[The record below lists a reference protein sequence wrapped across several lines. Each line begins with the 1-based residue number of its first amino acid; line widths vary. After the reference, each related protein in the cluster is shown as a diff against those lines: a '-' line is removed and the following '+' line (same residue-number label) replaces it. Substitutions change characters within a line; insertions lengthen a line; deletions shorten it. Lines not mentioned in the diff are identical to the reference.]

1 MTPLSTTGWLEK
13 ELKIKEH
20 QNLKPTGKVNS
31 IANESLSLYKYIYEY
46 KIWIDGTKTWT
57 GKCVAKRRDL
67 LQIKP
72 ESEDILNNNEK
83 VKKEL
88 RLHEE
93 VIMSLNAKTGKNYSS
108 WSIVESWVD
117 MGYEDGAIL
126 RIKDTSQILQLGE
139 NEMLKVESD
148 GVTSRTAASE
158 EIIKGRMDCV
168 KQLVRELNHE
178 LNSDCSIPEWGKI
191 VVCLVLKIFLYKEK
205 KFQIMILFQSLLI
218 WNFST

>member
-1 MTPLSTTGWLEK
+1 
-13 ELKIKEH
+13 
-20 QNLKPTGKVNS
+20 
-31 IANESLSLYKYIYEY
+31 
-46 KIWIDGTKTWT
+46 
-57 GKCVAKRRDL
+57 
-67 LQIKP
+67 
-72 ESEDILNNNEK
+72 
-83 VKKEL
+83 
-88 RLHEE
+88 
-93 VIMSLNAKTGKNYSS
+93 
-108 WSIVESWVD
+108 

-191 VVCLVLKIFLYKEK
+191 VVRLVLKIFLYKEK